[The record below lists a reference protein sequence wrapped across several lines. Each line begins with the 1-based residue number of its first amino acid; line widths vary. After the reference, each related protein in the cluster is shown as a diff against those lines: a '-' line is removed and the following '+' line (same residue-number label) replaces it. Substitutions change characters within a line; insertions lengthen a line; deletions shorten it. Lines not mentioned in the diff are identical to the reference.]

1 MFRRK
6 AKPLTAAGGWLR
18 DPDAPLSKS
27 KPLSD
32 GQVTALLLGQH
43 ADSSADIEKD
53 AFESLLRLR
62 QSLAK
67 ASGSAALAYA
77 IGLLTLSNM
86 LTGLS
91 ASGMQI
97 ERGGFGHVSLLLMGL
112 ANFWWATTFA
122 KVCYITSWF
131 GWRMK
136 SADPPRKAVLLLRF
150 PEAFPY
156 FVFFPATRGYP
167 KHIWPVR
174 SEYDQIASI
183 VLIVAAVLI
192 FALGAFALNLALAIE
207 VWRSDYPT
215 PAAAKLAVAGSA
227 VLSLLGLAVPRFND
241 IRIRYHH
248 YGFTNLL
255 AAMPPDRQNEAY
267 RRIAAVT
274 ARLALKKDAETA
286 RSEEPPAPGT

>member
-1 MFRRK
+1 MFGRK
-6 AKPLTAAGGWLR
+6 RKLTMAAGGWLR
-18 DPDAPLSKS
+18 DPAAPLGKS
-27 KPLSD
+27 KPMSD
-32 GQVTALLLGQH
+32 GEVTALLIGQQ
-43 ADSSADIEKD
+43 AGTSADIEKE
-53 AFESLLRLR
+53 AFEGLLRLR

-67 ASGSAALAYA
+67 AGGSLALAYA

-112 ANFWWATTFA
+112 ANFWWATSFA
-122 KVCYITSWF
+122 KVCHITSWF

-136 SADPPRKAVLLLRF
+136 SADPPGKAVMLLRY

-156 FVFFPATRGYP
+156 FVFFPGARGYP
-167 KHIWPVR
+167 KHIWPTR
-174 SEYDQIASI
+174 SQYDQIASI

-192 FALGAFALNLALAIE
+192 FAVGAAALNLALAIE

-215 PAAAKLAVAGSA
+215 PAAAKLAVAGST

-241 IRIRYHH
+241 FKIRYDH
-248 YGFTNLL
+248 YGLTSLL
-255 AAMPPDRQNEAY
+255 ASMSAERQEAAH
-267 RRIAAVT
+267 RRISSVT
-274 ARLALKKDAETA
+274 ARSALK
-286 RSEEPPAPGT
+286 SEDREGNSS